1 MSHFSRLRTR
11 IADQSALLKALGDVG
26 FKKVEA
32 HQEAQ
37 HLYGY
42 RGDVRA
48 QTAEVIVRRKYIGRA
63 SNDIG
68 FKKGDDGVY
77 HAIISDF
84 DKRTYSQA
92 WLNRLTQRYAYHVTR
107 AKLEEQGFTLV
118 NEEAKQGEPIHL
130 VLRRV
135 S

>member
-11 IADQSALLKALGDVG
+11 IADRSALLKALNDVG
-26 FKKVEA
+26 FKTVEV
-32 HQEAQ
+32 HEEAQ

-48 QTAEVIVRRKYIGRA
+48 QTAEVIIRRKYIGMA

-68 FKKGDDGVY
+68 FKRGDNDVY
-77 HAIISDF
+77 DAIISDF

-92 WLNRLTQRYAYHVTR
+92 WLGKLTQRYAYHVTR
-107 AKLEEQGFTLV
+107 ARLEEQGFTLV
-118 NEEAKQGEPIHL
+118 DEEAKQGEPIHL